1 MFTLKPVIW
10 ATTSQKS
17 VYQPARLIN
26 SIISREKGS
35 ENQSKVS
42 ILWHVMINLNKSPA
56 FNTKLSIHFTNL
68 FKK

>member
-26 SIISREKGS
+26 SFISREKGA
-35 ENQSKVS
+35 ENQSKVG
-42 ILWHVMINLNKSPA
+42 ILWHVMINQNISE
-56 FNTKLSIHFTNL
+56 FSNIRVMVR
-68 FKK
+68 